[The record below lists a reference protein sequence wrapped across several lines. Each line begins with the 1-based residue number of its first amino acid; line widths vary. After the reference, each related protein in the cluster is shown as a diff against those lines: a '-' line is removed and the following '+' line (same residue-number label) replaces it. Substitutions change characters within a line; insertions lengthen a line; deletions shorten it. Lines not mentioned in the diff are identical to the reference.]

1 MPREYKEKALRAHS
15 FLADVP
21 LHDVTAFRLR
31 EGGEG
36 RTLRDFQA
44 LFSAESL
51 QRPNPVVSGLFR
63 LRWTLGRLSGWD
75 DEKRVVP
82 ESSYVHRL
90 TDSDRTRSLDAPG
103 STDSSTG
110 PFRVVYSFENEA
122 LQEIINATGHYFL
135 AMTLEPSANGYTAY
149 WAVYVK
155 RTSWLTPVYMALIDP
170 FRQFLVS
177 PPVVKTLE
185 RAWERQYAGAQEAQP

>member
-1 MPREYKEKALRAHS
+1 MVRCLDPGSLIWVIPVE
-15 FLADVP
+15 
-21 LHDVTAFRLR
+21 
-31 EGGEG
+31 
-36 RTLRDFQA
+36 A

-51 QRPNPVVSGLFR
+51 QRANPVVSGLFR
-63 LRWTLGRLSGWD
+63 IRWTLERLFGWG
-75 DEKRVVP
+75 DEKRGVP
-82 ESSYVHRL
+82 ESSYFHRL
-90 TDSDRTRSLDAPG
+90 TDSDRTSSLDEPG

-155 RTSWLTPVYMALIDP
+155 RTSSLTPVYMALIDP
-170 FRQFLVS
+170 FRRFVVY
-177 PPVVKTLE
+177 PAAVKTLE
-185 RAWERQYAGAQEAQP
+185 RAWERQYAGAQTAQP